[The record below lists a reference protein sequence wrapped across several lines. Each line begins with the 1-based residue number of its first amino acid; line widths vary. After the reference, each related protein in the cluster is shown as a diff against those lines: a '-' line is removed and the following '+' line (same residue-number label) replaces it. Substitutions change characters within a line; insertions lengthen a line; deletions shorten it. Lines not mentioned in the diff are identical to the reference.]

1 MIECKNKDTIMLY
14 QKSLND
20 KTAFWETNFT
30 FDGKWQKLQRRSESE
45 IASKRKFFC
54 FVRRKFIRKCAQN
67 GLLNHIF
74 TKEQIKKALKGN
86 LPDNY
91 DVHHILPISL
101 GGQNRPNNLCII
113 HKMVH
118 NALHQRYW
126 DIIRDNWDT
135 QKNPL
140 AYVFV
145 PTNLKIISDQGASLF
160 FSSADIFKIKKE
172 YKKRLKISAFHA
184 KQKAALQ
191 QKTKNHA
198 RVSDQA
204 LQKKY
209 RHNKAVV
216 LKNKKLKKQQSQ
228 SVVSSHKTT
237 PVQSKEK
244 YRRSTY
250 KQSWQRQWEEER

>member
-1 MIECKNKDTIMLY
+1 MLY

-30 FDGKWQKLQRRSESE
+30 FQGKWQKLQRPSAKK
-45 IASKRKFFC
+45 IASKRGFFR
-54 FVRRKFIRKCAQN
+54 FERKRFIIKCAQK
-67 GLLNHIF
+67 GVLNHIF
-74 TKEQIKKALKGN
+74 TQEQVKQALKGN

-91 DVHHILPISL
+91 DVHHILPISF
-101 GGQNRPNNLCII
+101 GGKNRPNNLCII

-126 DIIRDNWDT
+126 DIIRDNWNT

-140 AYVFV
+140 AYVFL
-145 PTNLKIISDQGASLF
+145 PTNVNIISDKEASLF
-160 FSSADIFKIKKE
+160 FSPTDIFQIKKE
-172 YKKRLKISAFHA
+172 YKRRLKISAFHA
-184 KQKAALQ
+184 KKKAALQ
-191 QKTKNHA
+191 QKTKNHE
-198 RVSDQA
+198 RVSDQV

-216 LKNKKLKKQQSQ
+216 LKNKKLKTQQTP

-244 YRRSTY
+244 YRRSRY
-250 KQSWQRQWEEER
+250 KQSWQRYQKEER